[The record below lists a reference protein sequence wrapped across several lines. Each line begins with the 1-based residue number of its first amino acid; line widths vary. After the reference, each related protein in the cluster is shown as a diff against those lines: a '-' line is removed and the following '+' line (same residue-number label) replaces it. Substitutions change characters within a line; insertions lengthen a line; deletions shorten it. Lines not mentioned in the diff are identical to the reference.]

1 MKTVRVKIDIT
12 HPKNLPKA
20 DDADAMKDAAMAALA

>member
-1 MKTVRVKIDIT
+1 MKTVRVKIDINN
-12 HPKNLPKA
+12 PKNLPKA